1 MVSESK
7 TGNMS
12 LPSDNID
19 PARLY
24 ERDFDAHTSTVAE
37 TKEAVRDAT
46 LAMLDVW
53 FESVSN
59 GNKILLFG
67 NGGSASS
74 AQHIAAELVVR
85 LRKGRHPIPA
95 IALTADT
102 SIITACANDLGF
114 NRIFARQIE
123 ALGQSGDIAVG
134 LSTSGQSDNI
144 IAALEVSRQMGVV
157 PTALV
162 GSESTAIQGLSSV
175 TIVVPSTDPAR
186 IQEMHLVI
194 AHFLCHALEQTL
206 ELV

>member
-19 PARLY
+19 PARLF
-24 ERDFDAHTSTVAE
+24 ERDFDAHARTVAAS
-37 TKEAVRDAT
+37 KEAVRDAA

-53 FESVSN
+53 SESVSS

-85 LRKGRHPIPA
+85 FSKDRRPIPA
-95 IALTADT
+95 IALTTDA
-102 SIITACANDLGF
+102 SVVTACGNDFGF
-114 NRIFARQIE
+114 DRIFARQIE
-123 ALGQSGDIAVG
+123 ALGKSGDVAVG
-134 LSTSGQSDNI
+134 LTTSGQSENI
-144 IAALEVSRQMGVV
+144 IAALVVSRQMGVV

-162 GSESTAIQGLSSV
+162 GSESTAIQGLSSA